1 MMGFC
6 RLLTAAA
13 LVVAC
18 LPSAGSA
25 QTRDIRASQL
35 RLDSIRAERARL
47 QREMDGLQSKVRDA
61 SRELVNI
68 SRQRSTSASALQE
81 LDFQLAVLT
90 TSVEQKEFEL
100 TTTQQGLRDRKETLA
115 ERLRS
120 VYKRGALHPVRV
132 LLSAENFA
140 DLLNRYKYLH
150 LITLYDRM
158 VVEDVSRLERE
169 LSGQEH
175 RLRESLTM
183 LELTRSQKGDELSE
197 LRRVESQRQT
207 VLRQYRQAET
217 STGARLDQAAKDEA
231 RLSDVI
237 TRLERERRAEEER
250 ARAAGAAPVTGS
262 LSTKDL
268 GSLNWPVD
276 GQVVYRFGPDRK
288 PNGITLTNN
297 GIGISAAA
305 GTPVKAVEGG
315 RIAHAG
321 PFEGYGAMVMIQ
333 HGAGYYTLYM
343 FLKTVAVREGQTIT
357 GGQVVG
363 TVGGEQTPEGP
374 HLEFQVRAP
383 LRGNIPEPV
392 DPLDWLR
399 ARGTR

>member
-1 MMGFC
+1 MRAFAGIALGV
-6 RLLTAAA
+6 LLTVVQPCGAA
-13 LVVAC
+13 
-18 LPSAGSA
+18 A
-25 QTRDIRASQL
+25 QTRDIRDSQL

-47 QREMDGLQSKVRDA
+47 QKEMDALQSKVRDA

-68 SRQRSTSASALQE
+68 SKQRTTSASAVQE

-100 TTTQQGLRDRKETLA
+100 TATQRSLRERKATLA

-158 VVEDVSRLERE
+158 VVEDVSRIERD
-169 LSGQEH
+169 LTSQEQ

-183 LELTRSQKGDELSE
+183 LELTRSQKGDELGE
-197 LRRVESQRQT
+197 LRRVESQQQS

-217 STGARLDQAAKDEA
+217 STSAKLDQAAKDEA

-250 ARAAGAAPVTGS
+250 ARAVGAAPTTGR
-262 LSTKDL
+262 LGTKDL

-276 GQVVYRFGPDRK
+276 GEVVYRFGPDRR

-297 GIGISAAA
+297 GIGIGAPS

-321 PFEGYGAMVMIQ
+321 PFEGYGSMVMIQ

-363 TVGGEQTPEGP
+363 TVGGDQTPEGP

>member
-1 MMGFC
+1 
-6 RLLTAAA
+6 
-13 LVVAC
+13 
-18 LPSAGSA
+18 
-25 QTRDIRASQL
+25 
-35 RLDSIRAERARL
+35 
-47 QREMDGLQSKVRDA
+47 MDALQSKVRDA

-68 SRQRSTSASALQE
+68 SQQRTTSASALQE

-90 TSVEQKEFEL
+90 TSVEQKEYEL
-100 TTTQQGLRDRKETLA
+100 TTTQQGLRDRKATLA

-158 VVEDVSRLERE
+158 VVDDVSRLERE
-169 LSGQEH
+169 LSAQEQ

-250 ARAAGAAPVTGS
+250 ARAAGAAPVTGR

-268 GSLNWPVD
+268 GSLSWPVD
-276 GQVVYRFGPDRK
+276 GEVVYRFGPDRK

-297 GIGISAAA
+297 GIGIGAAA

-321 PFEGYGAMVMIQ
+321 PFEGYGSMVMIQ

-343 FLKTVAVREGQTIT
+343 FLKTVAVRDGQTIT
-357 GGQVVG
+357 GGQVIG

-399 ARGTR
+399 ARESR